1 MITSHPAAID
11 RRFVALYV
19 KAHATTPR
27 EIIFDLDATD
37 DPVHRAQ
44 RGRFFHGH
52 YGQYCYLPL
61 YTFAA
66 STACFR
72 LRLADDDASAAATEE
87 VARIVSQL
95 RAVWRAVRPAVRI
108 IVRAGSGFRRDPL
121 LRWCETHAV
130 DFVIGPAKNTR
141 LTERVAD
148 DLAATWM
155 QCVETDAP
163 SRAFAQLTN
172 QSFDSRS

>member
-1 MITSHPAAID
+1 MITIHPAAID
-11 RRFVALYV
+11 RLFVALYV
-19 KAHATTPR
+19 KAHATTAR
-27 EIIFDLDATD
+27 EIILDLDATD

-95 RAVWRAVRPAVRI
+95 PAVWRAVWI
-108 IVRAGSGFRRDPL
+108 IVRAGSGFCRDPL

-163 SRAFAQLTN
+163 SRAFAELTN
-172 QSFDSRS
+172 QTFDSRS